1 MEGYVENTM
10 PPAAYKMGSR
20 GMKNISYRQRDGQMN
35 RKTTHDNN

>member
-1 MEGYVENTM
+1 MDRYIENTM
-10 PPAAYKMGSR
+10 PPAAYKMGR